1 VIAIPEGRYAP
12 ARQTVELVELL
23 SGSSEVVLV
32 AWVEVHVEQTRR
44 ALPVHAGT
52 ASPRHP
58 SSSFC
63 GHRRCFDIRQ
73 DLKYLCRAVCGR
85 TGRSVAAGCGSG
97 SGSGSGS
104 RASTITSTS
113 TSTRTSS
120 TKRGHRL
127 TMAGKMHS
135 NNIGTIC
142 FVVCVS
148 MLMFIRVITGVTKPY
163 GPKLLSLFLLFHVQ
177 IVRHTIDLLYI

>member
-1 VIAIPEGRYAP
+1 MIAIPDGRYAP

-85 TGRSVAAGCGSG
+85 TGRSVAAGCGS
-97 SGSGSGS
+97 
-104 RASTITSTS
+104 RASTSTS
-113 TSTRTSS
+113 TSTSS

-127 TMAGKMHS
+127 TMACKMHS

-148 MLMFIRVITGVTKPY
+148 MLTFIRVITGVTKP
-163 GPKLLSLFLLFHVQ
+163 
-177 IVRHTIDLLYI
+177 